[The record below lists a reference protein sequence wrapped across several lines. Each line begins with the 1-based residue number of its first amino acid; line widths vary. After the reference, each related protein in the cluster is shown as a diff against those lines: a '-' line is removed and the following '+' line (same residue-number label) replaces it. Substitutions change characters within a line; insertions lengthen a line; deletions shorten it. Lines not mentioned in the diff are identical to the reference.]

1 MTVVIKSERYNS
13 DNDVGGYFPDEEEEE
28 KELL

>member
-1 MTVVIKSERYNS
+1 MTVVIKSERYNI
-13 DNDVGGYFPDEEEEE
+13 DNDVGGYFSDEEEEE